1 MSAIRAYRVG
11 LSSAPGVPVVRPA
24 SAFDGPSVGR
34 ASARRAPPVGP
45 WRPGLAAPAFRG
57 AGVSAPGWR
66 ATEAGAATTL
76 SRDGAPEAAPITA
89 ARDAWAAPAA
99 KDPGRFRAALAH
111 QVRQDLWRALR
122 TVRGFAPVVSVA
134 AGTGGRVEVEAG
146 GRLLAGSGARRQVEA
161 AAAAL
166 LADPALRRRW
176 TRHALR
182 RAGGPA

>member
-1 MSAIRAYRVG
+1 MSAR
-11 LSSAPGVPVVRPA
+11 
-24 SAFDGPSVGR
+24 
-34 ASARRAPPVGP
+34 
-45 WRPGLAAPAFRG
+45 
-57 AGVSAPGWR
+57 GWR
-66 ATEAGAATTL
+66 TAETGAATSL
-76 SRDGAPEAAPITA
+76 SRDGAPADAPLAAATG
-89 ARDAWAAPAA
+89 AWAAPPA

-134 AGTGGRVEVEAG
+134 AGTDGRVEVEAG
-146 GRLLAGSGARRQVEA
+146 GRLVAGTGARRQVEA